1 MSYSPF
7 ERKINNSLYSV
18 FLKNNYSINNSF
30 DQNRK
35 NILRHS
41 VSYSNLSNPYSPNTN
56 SSPIKYLTKINNLEL
71 KLSLLE
77 KTNLNLQNK
86 INENEIIFENR
97 LKQIENIINKN
108 SIN

>member
-18 FLKNNYSINNSF
+18 FLKNNYSIKNSF

-41 VSYSNLSNPYSPNTN
+41 VSYSNLSNPYSSNDLLSTMNNDVSPN
-56 SSPIKYLTKINNLEL
+56 SLTP
-71 KLSLLE
+71 
-77 KTNLNLQNK
+77 
-86 INENEIIFENR
+86 
-97 LKQIENIINKN
+97 
-108 SIN
+108 